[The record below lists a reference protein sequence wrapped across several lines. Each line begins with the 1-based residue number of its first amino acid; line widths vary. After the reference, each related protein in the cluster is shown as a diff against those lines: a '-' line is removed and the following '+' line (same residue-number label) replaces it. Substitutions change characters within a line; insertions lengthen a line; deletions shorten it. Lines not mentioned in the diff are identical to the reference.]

1 MVLSISYLLCFTS
14 YSSCLSVSGR
24 SCLAESQKPTERTG
38 ERSPPAPPANVLTL
52 FSFYRSTKYW
62 TALLPLSEMIL
73 FLIIGQKSWINGMQW
88 SDWSAA
94 EHGWDSHLT
103 VMVDHR
109 WYLYRL
115 PLPWWELAL
124 FLVSFLLFS
133 RNRSA
138 TTGLTI
144 LKVVFTVFCFTWTL
158 EKVEVRPAII
168 SYIFSPSLLVVIIH
182 SL

>member
-1 MVLSISYLLCFTS
+1 MFHFILL
-14 YSSCLSVSGR
+14 LSVSVW
-24 SCLAESQKPTERTG
+24 EI
-38 ERSPPAPPANVLTL
+38 
-52 FSFYRSTKYW
+52 
-62 TALLPLSEMIL
+62 LPGWVSETNWEDRGDHRQRRQPMSWDFLVFTDQLSIGQPCFHFL
-73 FLIIGQKSWINGMQW
+73 RWSSFLIIGQKSWINGMQW
-88 SDWSAA
+88 SDWSTV